1 MATKLFGEQ
10 YVAKMDTPGTT
21 KESREN
27 MHDTSHAGSLG
38 DMDAHYQ
45 QYRRCVDAFED
56 IISENT
62 EPYDILGDKRMTGED
77 IHKYIRQPGGLGHSL
92 VVMNRFVV
100 PSGQCR
106 ADNQA
111 GGNIYIQRRQL
122 VAHGDL
128 FIVEG
133 LVVTH
138 CHSPAAG

>member
-62 EPYDILGDKRMTGED
+62 EPYDILGDKRMTGEV
-77 IHKYIRQPGGLGHSL
+77 IHKAFIEAVKSQQKWHKAELDILDSL
-92 VVMNRFVV
+92 IELSDSFK
-100 PSGQCR
+100 
-106 ADNQA
+106 
-111 GGNIYIQRRQL
+111 
-122 VAHGDL
+122 
-128 FIVEG
+128 
-133 LVVTH
+133 VTD
-138 CHSPAAG
+138 SL